1 MMEPLVEKWRAKH
14 GVDCT
19 NYYIRN
25 VPNTLHYKWKSL
37 AEFMGVNMHDI
48 VLEAL
53 EAYIAAQELRLKE
66 LREEIRLGPARKL

>member
-1 MMEPLVEKWRAKH
+1 MEPLVEKWRAKH
-14 GVDCT
+14 GMKYI

-25 VPNTLHYKWKSL
+25 VPDALHYKWKAL
-37 AEFMGVNMHDI
+37 ADFMGISMHDV

-66 LREEIRLGPARKL
+66 LREEIKLGPARKL